1 MTTTRLEP
9 LSRERYLLVGM
20 SLMLVKYLGELALH
34 LFFVGQ
40 LLNPLQFLFPSL
52 QLKESLGFSQSGASI
67 SYTPAY
73 YILLILWTLPF
84 LWIGLTYS
92 VRRAK
97 DAGMNPWFGMGF
109 LIPFWNFVV
118 MIVLSLR
125 STKVQGTESTLAEEE
140 SEHSTTRVQVILKAL
155 AASTLLA
162 IPVMV
167 ISIFVSQNYGSLLFF
182 SLPVAV
188 GAITS
193 FIWNRGELKSLR
205 SSIGIAFSCQM
216 FIGMALL
223 LFAVEGALCLI
234 MAVPFA
240 FFGAVFGALVGRQI
254 AIAESGWT
262 LKADLTWVSVPLLFG
277 LAMDGMVPE
286 RSERMVSTELVVHA
300 PIETVWK
307 NVVAFPALPP
317 PTELLFKMGIA
328 YPTHATISGVGVGAI
343 RLCSFST
350 GDFVEP
356 ITHWEPPTRL
366 AFDVKEQ
373 PLPLQE
379 TNPWGDIHPPH
390 LYNSFRSS
398 RGEFQLIPQPDGSIL
413 LRGNTHYRL
422 AMGPTSYWALLSDQV
437 VHTIHL
443 RVLNHIKQIS
453 EAEAH

>member
-9 LSRERYLLVGM
+9 LSRERYLFVGM

-34 LFFVGQ
+34 FYFTGQ
-40 LLNPLQFLFPSL
+40 VLNPLQFLFPSI
-52 QLKESLGFSQSGASI
+52 QLKNSLGYSPSSAFI
-67 SYTPAY
+67 YYTPTY

-97 DAGMNPWFGMGF
+97 DAGMNPWFGLGF

-118 MIVLSLR
+118 MLVLSLR
-125 STKVQGTESTLAEEE
+125 PTRMGGAEHTLTPEE
-140 SEHSTTRVQVILKAL
+140 SDHSTTRVQVILKAL
-155 AASTLLA
+155 AASALLA

-167 ISIFVSQNYGSLLFF
+167 VSVFISKNYGSLLFF

-188 GAITS
+188 GAIAS
-193 FIWNRGELKSLR
+193 FIWNRDELKSLR

-223 LFAVEGALCLI
+223 LFAVEGALCLV
-234 MAVPFA
+234 MAAPFA
-240 FFGAVFGALVGRQI
+240 FFGAVFGALIGRQI
-254 AIAESGWT
+254 AIADSGWT
-262 LKADLTWVSVPLLFG
+262 LRSDLGWVSIPLLFG
-277 LAMDGMVPE
+277 LAMDGMAPE
-286 RSERMVSTELVVHA
+286 RSERMVTTELIVRA

-317 PTELLFKMGIA
+317 PTELLFAMGIA
-328 YPTHATISGVGVGAI
+328 YPTHATIDGSGVGAI

-398 RGEFQLIPQPDGSIL
+398 RGEFQLIQQPDGSIL

-443 RVLNHIKQIS
+443 RVLNHIKHIS
-453 EAEAH
+453 EAEGH